1 MKNDFYFYATVA
13 AGFLIVLLLGF
24 ILFSGAFSSQSRY
37 SATVQ
42 GVEFVSDSAEPSA
55 ILSAL
60 RESPEFV
67 VSPQFSAKGPENS
80 YMTSAL
86 TAFNAVL
93 IAKGKKVTVVGRVL
107 DEKGAIAS
115 CQTNLGDP
123 RTSKELGAGEC
134 AQLLSGLESSGKSI
148 VRISFPDPTLKK
160 PRVEMASAA
169 PITLIP
175 SSFENVAQVSYVFLS
190 GLYPDAESII
200 SGVNVAVGKI
210 K

>member
-24 ILFSGAFSSQSRY
+24 ILFSGGFSEHKY
-37 SATVQ
+37 TVTTQ
-42 GVEFVSDSAEPSA
+42 GVEFVSDSAEPA
-55 ILSAL
+55 EILSEL

-80 YMTSAL
+80 YMTASL

-123 RTSKELGAGEC
+123 GTSKELSAGEC
-134 AQLLSGLESSGKSI
+134 ASLLSGFEASGISI
-148 VRISFPDPTLKK
+148 VRISFPDTRL
-160 PRVEMASAA
+160 
-169 PITLIP
+169 
-175 SSFENVAQVSYVFLS
+175 
-190 GLYPDAESII
+190 
-200 SGVNVAVGKI
+200 
-210 K
+210 

>member
-1 MKNDFYFYATVA
+1 MKNDFYFYTTIA

-24 ILFSGAFSSQSRY
+24 ILFNGGSSQHKY
-37 SATVQ
+37 TVTTQ
-42 GVEFVSDSAEPSA
+42 GVEFVSDIAEPSE
-55 ILSAL
+55 ILSGL
-60 RESPEFV
+60 RESREFV

-80 YMTSAL
+80 YMTASL

-115 CQTNLGDP
+115 CETNLADP

-134 AQLLSGLESSGKSI
+134 KEMLSGFEASGTPI
-148 VRISFPDPTLKK
+148 VRISFPDGRLAK

-169 PITLIP
+169 SITLSP
-175 SSFENVAQVSYVFLS
+175 SSFGNVSHVSYVFLS
-190 GLYPDAESII
+190 GLYPDAETII
-200 SGVNVAVGKI
+200 SNVNGVVGKI
-210 K
+210 S